1 MATALFV
8 LAVVVFFAAVG
19 RSASPSKERMP
30 LRSWTLGDVL
40 TNAARGL
47 RVHAS
52 LWQPPGGTLWAEHH
66 ARQRAERQE
75 SAGE

>member
-8 LAVVVFFAAVG
+8 LAVLAFFAAVG
-19 RSASPSKERMP
+19 RSASPAKERRP
-30 LRSWTLGDVL
+30 LRSWTLGDVV
-40 TNAARGL
+40 TNVARGL

-66 ARQRAERQE
+66 ARQHPERQNP
-75 SAGE
+75 SGE